1 MEQLLQALL
10 LGLLIGGVYA
20 LMASGLTLV
29 FGVMNIVNVAHG
41 ATLIAAAT
49 VTWWVWDPT
58 GIDPLLIGPPRAP
71 VMFGVGWLAYRGVVS
86 RISTESVS
94 MSVLLTFGIAL
105 TIEGLLNVVAGNKFR
120 SATPSY
126 FDESFRIGGLVFP
139 KAQVYGV
146 TLAVVTLGG
155 LYLVLTRT
163 WTGPR
168 HPRHLPEPLRGGPR
182 RDQRRRLAALTFA
195 IGTATTG
202 VGGSI
207 LSVLYPFFPASHYD
221 WISRLLGIIV
231 LGGMG
236 SLPGALVGALLLGL
250 AETMTA
256 TYGSLQWATLVVL
269 PGDPGRPARPAAGAL
284 RDAAARGRGRCD
296 RRSLLSPRPRP
307 VVLVGALALLLF
319 PVVRPYDIYPQT
331 VMLLAF
337 LLADPGRQL
346 EHHLRVRRLHLAG
359 PQRVPGPRRLH
370 RGDRRHA
377 PASTRSCWRRS
388 VGSSSLV
395 HRVCSSVRSCC
406 GGGATPS

>member
-1 MEQLLQALL
+1 VTALLQAVV

-29 FGVMNIVNVAHG
+29 FGVMNIINVAHG
-41 ATLIAAAT
+41 AILIAVAM
-49 VTWWVWDPT
+49 VTWWVWQAT
-58 GIDPLLIGPPRAP
+58 GLDPLLLGIA
-71 VMFGVGWLAYRGVVS
+71 MTGVIS

-126 FDESFRIGGLVFP
+126 FDESFRVAGIVLP

-146 TLAVVTLGG
+146 ALAMLTLGA

-163 WTGPR
+163 WTGRAIRATSQNPSGAA
-168 HPRHLPEPLRGGPR
+168 LVGISAAGTS
-182 RDQRRRLAALTFA
+182 ALTFA

-236 SLPGALVGALLLGL
+236 SLPGAFVGALLLGL
-250 AETMTA
+250 AETLTA
-256 TYGSLQWATLVVL
+256 TYGSLQWATVVFYVTILVVL
-269 PGDPGRPARPAAGAL
+269 L
-284 RDAAARGRGRCD
+284 
-296 RRSLLSPRPRP
+296 
-307 VVLVGALALLLF
+307 
-319 PVVRPYDIYPQT
+319 VRPEGLFGT
-331 VMLLAF
+331 K
-337 LLADPGRQL
+337 
-346 EHHLRVRRLHLAG
+346 LREDVA
-359 PQRVPGPRRLH
+359 
-370 RGDRRHA
+370 A
-377 PASTRSCWRRS
+377 
-388 VGSSSLV
+388 
-395 HRVCSSVRSCC
+395 
-406 GGGATPS
+406 